1 MKIHHELVI
10 IRRMNYEAT
19 TNIVDIALSVLP
31 CIESIVIKKL
41 NKRQVENKK
50 HENIEKFIYAP

>member
-1 MKIHHELVI
+1 MS
-10 IRRMNYEAT
+10 YEAT

-41 NKRQVENKK
+41 KKRQVENKK
-50 HENIEKFIYAP
+50 NENIEKIIYAP